1 MPIEQR
7 NTSRQF
13 TTVAAALIF
22 LAAAVTIVVLGIKLV
37 SGSGSSA
44 VVRMGQDKFDAG
56 SPKLRMK
63 AIKADGPILFSDV
76 SGRGQNRPIFLSHT
90 GDDAF
95 AGWLA
100 FEAKAPGT
108 ASGCYLR
115 WDLDKKVFVS
125 EDADGKSCDSATF
138 PVDGKGLTQYPVELD
153 GEGEKAVLMIDLNP
167 DKGKATTT
175 TTPAS
180 TTAVGG

>member
-37 SGSGSSA
+37 SGSTGSGA
-44 VVRMGQDKFDAG
+44 IVRMGQDKFDAG
-56 SPKLRMK
+56 SPKLRLK

-76 SGRGQNRPIFLSHT
+76 SGRGQNRPIYLSHT

-95 AGWLA
+95 VGWLA
-100 FEAKAPGT
+100 FEAKAPG
-108 ASGCYLR
+108 APDGCYLR
-115 WDLDKKVFVS
+115 WEPKSDAFVS
-125 EDADGKSCDSATF
+125 ENADGKSCDSATF

-153 GEGEKAVLMIDLNP
+153 GEGDKAVLMIDLNP
-167 DKGKATTT
+167 DDPKASTTT
-175 TTPAS
+175 TAK
-180 TTAVGG
+180 